1 MTILKLNGTITDGK
15 GRVVPFTEKD
25 IVKIEVEFGEKNLFY
40 EINDEFNKL
49 KKMKEKLEWIVNQE
63 LVGWSSPRVL
73 IDTIKRE
80 VLDKNKS

>member
-1 MTILKLNGTITDGK
+1 MTILKLNGTITDSE
-15 GRVVPFTEKD
+15 GRAVPFTEKD

-80 VLDKNKS
+80 ILDK